1 MKTLLIALLAC
12 VTGFGAQYNY
22 VATTGNTILGA
33 AATRAT
39 LQMPSPTNAVGVQ
52 FPDSPTAGASV
63 YCSVACVASVIVGGS
78 TATTTAG
85 TVNGTIINSPP
96 PVVTFFTATD
106 STGGTT
112 LVSHNIQAGQTFNID
127 LSALRLGGAFSK
139 ISIAIASISG
149 TVNITFYPIEVK
161 Q

>member
-1 MKTLLIALLAC
+1 MKLILIVLLAC
-12 VTGFGAQYNY
+12 IPGFSAEFNY
-22 VATTGNTILGA
+22 VATTGNTALVA
-33 AATRAT
+33 SATRAT
-39 LQMPSPTNAVGVQ
+39 LQMPDPTNAVGVK
-52 FPDSPTAGASV
+52 FPGSPTAGASV

-78 TATTTAG
+78 TATTTTG

-96 PVVTFFTATD
+96 AVVTFFTASD

-127 LSALRLGGAFSK
+127 LSALRLGGALSK
-139 ISIAIASISG
+139 ISISIASVSG